1 MKTKSLVIAAGA
13 MALVALPSA
22 LANDASGKIK
32 RLDNNGDGRVTQ
44 EEHAE
49 VARTSFGK
57 LDSNSDGV
65 LNADEISAAK
75 EKKHSKLKFWVKDDN
90 DDENPKLSECDQDN
104 DGQITRAEYEASK
117 KAMFTALDADHDG
130 ALTEQEFDAK
140 GSTTS
145 DYKASPRSE
154 SVPATPDTQK

>member
-13 MALVALPSA
+13 LALVALPSA
-22 LANDASGKIK
+22 LADDVAGKIK

-65 LNADEISAAK
+65 LNADEISSAK
-75 EKKHSKLKFWVKDDN
+75 EKKHSKLKFWAKDD
-90 DDENPKLSECDQDN
+90 DGEHAKLSECDQNN

-117 KAMFTALDADHDG
+117 EAMFTSLDANHDG
-130 ALTEQEFDAK
+130 ALTEQELDAK
-140 GSTTS
+140 GSATS

-154 SVPATPDTQK
+154 SVPATQDTRK